1 MMELIN
7 ISKNN
12 INRVLIKYVKKYN
25 CKIFSLDYGLLKY
38 VSNSV

>member
-12 INRVLIKYVKKYN
+12 INRVLIKYVRKYN
-25 CKIFSLDYGLLKY
+25 IVYKFSR
-38 VSNSV
+38 